1 LLGTFRDSLEKP
13 AKVIRDD
20 GIAYEAFDDDVAMQQ
35 QQTRGQQRK
44 GRQAERVTR
53 RQGASASI
61 SCSPPPTAKRAATAG
76 TGKKQA
82 APMSSTAISAQ
93 VQATIYYLFTASL
106 YLLVVG
112 VATDAW
118 NLRGIVSVG
127 GHSYAVVVPCAV
139 AFGPIAFGIVLLK
152 LFSDKHSIR
161 WPFHKEASWA
171 FALHFCVGFVV
182 GVLPVYATLAVLLR
196 EPGYSGLAAL
206 SGGLVA

>member
-1 LLGTFRDSLEKP
+1 M
-13 AKVIRDD
+13 IRDD

-61 SCSPPPTAKRAATAG
+61 SSSPPPTAKRAATAG
-76 TGKKQA
+76 KGKKA

-161 WPFHKEASWA
+161 WPFHKEASRV